1 MAAQRFIRKFLAVSA
16 PVAAAVAVGTVLAA
30 PASADPPHPFGG
42 PAYTIGCP
50 NQGSL
55 ASVTAVTGQSGAPI
69 GPGQILFESHPAL
82 PPIPAAGQMTVAWVN
97 TTTGQAGIVNLM
109 GAYPNL
115 SATVTTGPGNVVAT
129 AFGSINAGSSPL
141 CQDNPTIGTFI
152 V

>member
-1 MAAQRFIRKFLAVSA
+1 MTARRFARKFLTIAA
-16 PVAAAVAVGTVLAA
+16 PVAAAVTVGALFAA

-50 NQGSL
+50 NQGSI

-97 TTTGQAGIVNLM
+97 TNTGQSGIVNLM
-109 GAYPNL
+109 GTYPNL
-115 SATVTTGPGNVVAT
+115 SALVTTGPGNVVAT
-129 AFGSINAGSSPL
+129 AFGSINFGSSPI
-141 CQDNPTIGTFI
+141 CQDNPTIGTF
-152 V
+152 VV